1 MAVLRLF
8 ASIRVAAG
16 TGKTA
21 IPGDTVGEV
30 INAASKQFGETFST
44 LLPSCK
50 IWVNGKQ
57 ADLSTSVVDED
68 EVAILPPVSGG

>member
-16 TGKTA
+16 TAKTL
-21 IPGDTVGEV
+21 IPGNTLGDLLNT
-30 INAASKQFGETFST
+30 ASDQFGETFST
-44 LLPSCK
+44 LLPTCK

-57 ADLSTSVVDED
+57 ADLSTSVVEED